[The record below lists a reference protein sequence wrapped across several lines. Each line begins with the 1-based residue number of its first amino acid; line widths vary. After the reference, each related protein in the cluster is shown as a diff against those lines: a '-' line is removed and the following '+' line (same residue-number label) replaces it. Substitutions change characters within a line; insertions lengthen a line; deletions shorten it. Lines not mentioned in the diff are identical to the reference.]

1 MFNFK
6 VRSASH
12 ADKNAVCRIA
22 ASIPGHALTPKELDR
37 IYTEIIEDISQIV
50 MVSVH
55 SGHAAGFI
63 HARHEF
69 DMVYGECIEIVSI
82 AMNPYYQNRG
92 GEAMLLAAL
101 EKWSGQMLVP
111 RIVYV
116 LKGED
121 EAVKALLK
129 SKGYVD
135 NGSSAF
141 EKTIDLL
148 GSFRGS
154 LIV

>member
-6 VRSASH
+6 IRAASH

-22 ASIPGHALTPKELDR
+22 ANIPGSALTPGELDR
-37 IYTEIIEDISQIV
+37 IYTEIIDDVSQVV
-50 MVSVH
+50 MVAVH

-63 HARHEF
+63 HARHIF
-69 DMVYGECIEIVSI
+69 DMVLGECIEIVSI

-101 EKWSGQMLVP
+101 EKWSGQMLVL
-111 RIVYV
+111 RIIYV
-116 LKGED
+116 LKGEN
-121 EAVKALLK
+121 EAVKALLR

-135 NGSSAF
+135 NGFGAF
-141 EKTIDLL
+141 EKTI
-148 GSFRGS
+148 
-154 LIV
+154 V